1 MKYQLGTNKDK
12 QGHLVPKW
20 LVRKCRLCWNI
31 NHMFRP
37 SPFPVSSVYH
47 SGWLAF
53 YSSVLFTWAIG
64 TVNRVPMPLIKK
76 ICTDVWNS
84 VTHGVKISSPY
95 VCLINV
101 ARSCPT
107 WKRAFCWSVASLALQ
122 WWACWLWWLL
132 RRSSPNGDWPSSKVG
147 VGVASKLDG
156 AWGSVLYLI
165 VQYLAPW
172 QATYNRAVQKP
183 SLQSCH

>member
-1 MKYQLGTNKDK
+1 
-12 QGHLVPKW
+12 
-20 LVRKCRLCWNI
+20 
-31 NHMFRP
+31 
-37 SPFPVSSVYH
+37 
-47 SGWLAF
+47 
-53 YSSVLFTWAIG
+53 
-64 TVNRVPMPLIKK
+64 MPLIKK

-101 ARSCPT
+101 ARSCLT

-122 WWACWLWWLL
+122 WWAYWLWWLL

-165 VQYLAPW
+165 VQYLAPPCKPLIIGRSR
-172 QATYNRAVQKP
+172 NRAYKVVIKKTGPIVLFTLAVLSRSELFLFRYTRLCDWRCNTAADAGQCR
-183 SLQSCH
+183 SLTNRLICMVLFDIK